1 MSSDIVYMDCNVS
14 VGAEYAG
21 TYRPCLGVEQLL
33 AEMDWHGVEQ
43 ALVCHTLE
51 RNQSPVVGNA
61 VLAEEIAHQ
70 PRLVGAW
77 SILPPQTE
85 ELTPTPAF
93 FHEMAAAGVRA
104 LWAWPT
110 EHRYVLN
117 RITFGCVLDEL
128 SERRIPLLIPCDWD
142 LAYHVLADYSELT
155 LVVTAQG
162 PWGNDRYFRP
172 LLERYPRFYVDISRY
187 ELDCGLRELV
197 NRYGADR
204 LLYGSAFPQAPMGG
218 PRLMVAR
225 AEIDEPSRR
234 AIAGGNLRRL
244 LEEVELA

>member
-1 MSSDIVYMDCNVS
+1 MGADIEYMDCNVS
-14 VGAEYAG
+14 VGTEYAG
-21 TYRPCLGVEQLL
+21 TYRPCISVGELL

-43 ALVCHTLE
+43 ALVYHTLE

-61 VLAEEIAHQ
+61 VLAEEIAGQ
-70 PRLVGAW
+70 ARLVGAW

-85 ELTPTPAF
+85 ELSAPPAF
-93 FHEMAAAGVRA
+93 FHEMAAANVRA
-104 LWAWPT
+104 LWAWPA
-110 EHRYVLN
+110 EHRYALN
-117 RITFGCVLDEL
+117 RITFGGVLDEVA
-128 SERRIPLLIPCDWD
+128 ERRIPVLIPCDWE
-142 LAYHVLADYSELT
+142 LAQRVLADYPQLT

-172 LLERYPRFYVDISRY
+172 LLERYPRFHLDISRY

-197 NRYGADR
+197 GRYGADR

-218 PRLMVAR
+218 PRLMVAQ
-225 AEIDEPSRR
+225 AEISEPARR

-244 LEEVELA
+244 LGEVELT